1 MSIDAIERMRAY
13 TEMRK
18 TYSSELYREKCHYF
32 LAAMKEMVKGI
43 RREAQCEELMAEL
56 KYCKPENKDAVLE
69 KHKTRLFKEFMDID
83 FVHKLDVEN
92 VTEREGFTRL
102 AQDFRFRPGEIEGMK
117 GEFFR
122 EKHCNDVLEDEGAAR
137 NAGIDAALVQDS
149 LPGDDIPT
157 LNCPHPEGPLKKAWM
172 GGWNDYFNNKM
183 LLMKEK
189 ASDLILGA

>member
-1 MSIDAIERMRAY
+1 MSIDKLDRMRAY
-13 TEMRK
+13 NEMRK

-69 KHKTRLFKEFMDID
+69 KHKTRLFKEFMDVD

-92 VTEREGFTRL
+92 VTEREGYTRL
-102 AQDFRFRPGEIEGMK
+102 AQDFRFSFGEIEGMK
-117 GEFFR
+117 ADFFR
-122 EKHCNDVLEDEGAAR
+122 EKHCNETPNEERIAR
-137 NAGIDAALVQDS
+137 DAGIEEAFIQDS

-157 LNCPHPEGPLKKAWM
+157 LNCPHSEGPLKKAWM
-172 GGWNDYFNNKM
+172 SGWNDYFNNKL
-183 LLMKEK
+183 LLMKSK
-189 ASDLILGA
+189 